1 MLMSERRCN
10 INCPYTYREI
20 HKQLA
25 KIFFFFNSVEWK
37 VFNNYKLLCFD
48 VILTKYN
55 LQEWFNFFSW
65 KILADLVMPFLEIQ
79 K

>member
-1 MLMSERRCN
+1 MLMSERRCD
-10 INCPYTYREI
+10 INCPYTYRDI

-25 KIFFFFNSVEWK
+25 KGFFGSVEWK
-37 VFNNYKLLCFD
+37 VFNKNKVLCFD
-48 VILTKYN
+48 VIVTKYN
-55 LQEWFNFFSW
+55 VQELCNFFSW